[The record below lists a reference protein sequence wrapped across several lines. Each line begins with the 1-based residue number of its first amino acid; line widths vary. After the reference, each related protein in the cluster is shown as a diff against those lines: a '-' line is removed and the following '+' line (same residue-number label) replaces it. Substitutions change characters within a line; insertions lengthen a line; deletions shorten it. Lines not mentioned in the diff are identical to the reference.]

1 MTTRYKELK
10 RKYASG
16 DLSKADFIVSMHRDL
31 HSILFEYSDLLAAT
45 DISKIEISQGE
56 VLMTSRFDGIRL
68 AVDAEDHRTAPIE
81 IINFGSYEPEETK
94 VIRRIAKQMNTMLD
108 IGSNIGWYSLM
119 SAGIN
124 ASATIH
130 AFEPIP
136 STFKRLERN
145 CRLNGFESIVNCH
158 NYGFSGQKGS
168 FPFYFYPQGSG
179 NASMQ
184 NLGER
189 ENVTIVDC
197 ELRILDSVLDWLNP
211 SKYIDFIKCDVEG
224 NELFVLKGGKDLLAK
239 HKPILLLE
247 LLRKWSAKFGYHPN
261 EAISFLEELGYK
273 CYTTTANGSLAKFSR
288 IAEHTVETNF
298 FFVHPNSRLKDFAG
312 IT

>member
-1 MTTRYKELK
+1 MTSRHKELK
-10 RKYASG
+10 SLFAAG
-16 DLSKADFIVSMHRDL
+16 ELSKADFIILMHREL
-31 HSILFEYSDLLAAT
+31 HSILFDYSDLIGNT
-45 DISKIEISQGE
+45 DISKIEIGQGE
-56 VLMTSRFDGIRL
+56 VLMTSRIDGITL

-94 VIRRIAKQMNTMLD
+94 VIRRIARQMSTMLD
-108 IGSNIGWYSLM
+108 IGANIGWYSLM
-119 SAGIN
+119 SASIN
-124 ASATIH
+124 SNSTIH

-136 STFKRLERN
+136 STFKRLEKN
-145 CRLNGFESIVNCH
+145 CRLNGLESKIYCH
-158 NYGFSGQKGS
+158 NYGFSGQPGS

-197 ELRILDSVLDWLNP
+197 ELRTLDSVLDWITP

-224 NELFVLKGGKDLLAK
+224 NELFVLQGGRELLAR

-261 EAISFLEELGYK
+261 DAIIFLEELGYK
-273 CYTTTANGSLAKFSR
+273 CYTTTFEGSLAKFSR
-288 IAEHTVETNF
+288 INEDTMETNF
-298 FFVHPNSRLKDFAG
+298 FFVHPESRLKDCAG
-312 IT
+312 IL